1 MKINLKK
8 VISIMILIIAFEV
21 VYLIGFYMPNK
32 VAYGNSEEEIAT
44 ENLISED
51 EMEIR
56 TEDLISEN
64 EIAECNL
71 TDDEDCDI
79 IIADDE
85 SDVNDEDI
93 ADEDVVDEDVIEV
106 EDSEPTL
113 EDILIDECPF
123 YVIDEIYEIDSYA
136 KGNWYCYYIYA
147 DGDIYVVTT
156 KNGHVDICV
165 QLN

>member
-1 MKINLKK
+1 
-8 VISIMILIIAFEV
+8 MILIIAFEV

-51 EMEIR
+51 EMEIEN
-56 TEDLISEN
+56 EDLISEN
-64 EIAECNL
+64 EIAECDL
-71 TDDEDCDI
+71 TDNEDCDI
-79 IIADDE
+79 IITDDE

-93 ADEDVVDEDVIEV
+93 IEV
-106 EDSEPTL
+106 EESEPTL
-113 EDILIDECPF
+113 EDLLIDECPF

-147 DGDIYVVTT
+147 DGDVYVVTT

>member
-51 EMEIR
+51 EMKIE

-64 EIAECNL
+64 EIAECDL
-71 TDDEDCDI
+71 TNNEDYDI

-85 SDVNDEDI
+85 SDVNDED
-93 ADEDVVDEDVIEV
+93 VIEI

-123 YVIDEIYEIDSYA
+123 YVIDEIYEIDSYVE
-136 KGNWYCYYIYA
+136 GNWYCYYIYA
-147 DGDIYVVTT
+147 DGDVYVVTI

>member
-8 VISIMILIIAFEV
+8 VISIMILIVTFEV

-51 EMEIR
+51 EMEIEN
-56 TEDLISEN
+56 EDLISEN
-64 EIAECNL
+64 EIAECDL
-71 TDDEDCDI
+71 TDNEDCDI

-93 ADEDVVDEDVIEV
+93 IEV
-106 EDSEPTL
+106 EESEPTL
-113 EDILIDECPF
+113 EDVLIDECPF
-123 YVIDEIYEIDSYA
+123 YVIDEIYEIDSYV

-147 DGDIYVVTT
+147 DGDVYVVTT

>member
-51 EMEIR
+51 EMETE

-64 EIAECNL
+64 EIAECDL
-71 TDDEDCDI
+71 TNNEGCDI

-85 SDVNDEDI
+85 SDVNDED
-93 ADEDVVDEDVIEV
+93 VVEI

-123 YVIDEIYEIDSYA
+123 YVIDEIYEIDSYVE
-136 KGNWYCYYIYA
+136 GNWYCYYIYA
-147 DGDIYVVTT
+147 DGDVYVVTT

>member
-51 EMEIR
+51 EMKIEI
-56 TEDLISEN
+56 EDLISEN
-64 EIAECNL
+64 ETAECDL
-71 TDDEDCDI
+71 TDNEDYDI

-85 SDVNDEDI
+85 FDVNDED
-93 ADEDVVDEDVIEV
+93 VVEI

-123 YVIDEIYEIDSYA
+123 YVIDEIYEIDSYVE
-136 KGNWYCYYIYA
+136 GNWYCYYIYA
-147 DGDIYVVTT
+147 DGDVYVVTT

>member
-51 EMEIR
+51 EMEIE

-64 EIAECNL
+64 EIAECDL

-85 SDVNDEDI
+85 SDVNDEDVVEI
-93 ADEDVVDEDVIEV
+93 EDL
-106 EDSEPTL
+106 EPTL

-123 YVIDEIYEIDSYA
+123 YVIDEIYEIDSYVE
-136 KGNWYCYYIYA
+136 GNWYCYYIYA
-147 DGDIYVVTT
+147 DGDVYVVTT

>member
-44 ENLISED
+44 ENLVSED
-51 EMEIR
+51 EMEIEN
-56 TEDLISEN
+56 EDLISEN
-64 EIAECNL
+64 EIAECDL
-71 TDDEDCDI
+71 TNNEDYDI

-85 SDVNDEDI
+85 FDVNDED
-93 ADEDVVDEDVIEV
+93 VVEI

-113 EDILIDECPF
+113 KDILIDECPF
-123 YVIDEIYEIDSYA
+123 YVIDEIYEIDSYVE
-136 KGNWYCYYIYA
+136 GNWYCYYIYA
-147 DGDIYVVTT
+147 DGDVYVVTT

>member
-51 EMEIR
+51 EMKIE

-64 EIAECNL
+64 EIAECDL
-71 TDDEDCDI
+71 TNNEDYDI

-85 SDVNDEDI
+85 SDVNDED
-93 ADEDVVDEDVIEV
+93 VIEI

-123 YVIDEIYEIDSYA
+123 YVIDEIYEIDSYVE
-136 KGNWYCYYIYA
+136 GNWYCYYIYA
-147 DGDIYVVTT
+147 DGDVYVVTT

>member
-51 EMEIR
+51 EMEIEN
-56 TEDLISEN
+56 EDLISEN
-64 EIAECNL
+64 EIAECDL
-71 TDDEDCDI
+71 TDNEDCDI

-85 SDVNDEDI
+85 SDVNDED
-93 ADEDVVDEDVIEV
+93 VVEI

-113 EDILIDECPF
+113 KDILIDECPF
-123 YVIDEIYEIDSYA
+123 YVIDEIYEIDSYVE
-136 KGNWYCYYIYA
+136 GNWYCYYIYA
-147 DGDIYVVTT
+147 DGDVYVVTT

-165 QLN
+165 QMN

>member
-51 EMEIR
+51 EMETE

-64 EIAECNL
+64 EIAECDL
-71 TDDEDCDI
+71 TNNEGCDI

-85 SDVNDEDI
+85 SDVNDVN
-93 ADEDVVDEDVIEV
+93 DVEEVAEIEIV
-106 EDSEPTL
+106 NSEPTL
-113 EDILIDECPF
+113 EDILINECLF
-123 YVIDEIYEIDSYA
+123 YVIDEICEIDSYEE
-136 KGNWYCYYIYA
+136 GNWYCYYIYA
-147 DGDIYVVTT
+147 DGDVYVVTT

>member
-51 EMEIR
+51 EMEIEI
-56 TEDLISEN
+56 EDLISEN
-64 EIAECNL
+64 EIAEDDL
-71 TDDEDCDI
+71 TNNEDCDI

-85 SDVNDEDI
+85 SDVNN
-93 ADEDVVDEDVIEV
+93 EDVVEI

-147 DGDIYVVTT
+147 DGDVYVVTT

>member
-51 EMEIR
+51 EMEIEN
-56 TEDLISEN
+56 EDLISEN
-64 EIAECNL
+64 EIAECDL
-71 TDDEDCDI
+71 TDNEDYDI

-85 SDVNDEDI
+85 SDVNDED
-93 ADEDVVDEDVIEV
+93 VIEI

-147 DGDIYVVTT
+147 DGDVYVVTT

>member
-51 EMEIR
+51 EMKIE

-64 EIAECNL
+64 EIAECDL
-71 TDDEDCDI
+71 TNNEDYDI

-85 SDVNDEDI
+85 SDVNDED
-93 ADEDVVDEDVIEV
+93 VIEI

-147 DGDIYVVTT
+147 DGDVYVATT

>member
-51 EMEIR
+51 EMEIEI
-56 TEDLISEN
+56 EDLISEN
-64 EIAECNL
+64 EIAEDDL
-71 TDDEDCDI
+71 TNNEDCDI

-85 SDVNDEDI
+85 SDVNDED
-93 ADEDVVDEDVIEV
+93 VVEI

-113 EDILIDECPF
+113 EDILINECPF
-123 YVIDEIYEIDSYA
+123 YVIDEIYEIDSYV

-147 DGDIYVVTT
+147 DGDVYVVTT

>member
-51 EMEIR
+51 EMETEI
-56 TEDLISEN
+56 EDLISEN
-64 EIAECNL
+64 EIAECDL
-71 TDDEDCDI
+71 TNNEDCDI

-85 SDVNDEDI
+85 SDVNDED
-93 ADEDVVDEDVIEV
+93 VIEI

-147 DGDIYVVTT
+147 DGDVYVVTT

>member
-1 MKINLKK
+1 
-8 VISIMILIIAFEV
+8 MILIIAFEV

-51 EMEIR
+51 EMEIEN
-56 TEDLISEN
+56 EDLISEN
-64 EIAECNL
+64 EIAECDL
-71 TDDEDCDI
+71 TNNEDYDI
-79 IIADDE
+79 IIANDE
-85 SDVNDEDI
+85 SDVNDED
-93 ADEDVVDEDVIEV
+93 VVEI

-123 YVIDEIYEIDSYA
+123 YVIDEIYEIDSYVE
-136 KGNWYCYYIYA
+136 GNWYCYYIYA
-147 DGDIYVVTT
+147 DGDVYVVTT

>member
-85 SDVNDEDI
+85 SDVNDEDVVEI
-93 ADEDVVDEDVIEV
+93 EDL
-106 EDSEPTL
+106 EPTL

-123 YVIDEIYEIDSYA
+123 YVIDEIYEIDSYVE
-136 KGNWYCYYIYA
+136 GNWYCYYIYA
-147 DGDIYVVTT
+147 DGDVYVVTT

>member
-1 MKINLKK
+1 
-8 VISIMILIIAFEV
+8 MILIIAFEV

-51 EMEIR
+51 EMEIEI
-56 TEDLISEN
+56 EDLISEN
-64 EIAECNL
+64 EIAEDDL
-71 TDDEDCDI
+71 TNNDDYDI

-85 SDVNDEDI
+85 FDVNDED
-93 ADEDVVDEDVIEV
+93 VVEI

-123 YVIDEIYEIDSYA
+123 YVIDEIYEIDSYVE
-136 KGNWYCYYIYA
+136 GNWYCYYIYA
-147 DGDIYVVTT
+147 DGDVYVVTT

>member
-51 EMEIR
+51 EMEIEN
-56 TEDLISEN
+56 EDLISEN
-64 EIAECNL
+64 EIAECDL
-71 TDDEDCDI
+71 TDNEDYDI

-85 SDVNDEDI
+85 SDVNDED
-93 ADEDVVDEDVIEV
+93 VVEI

-123 YVIDEIYEIDSYA
+123 YVIDEIYEIDSYEE
-136 KGNWYCYYIYA
+136 GNWYCYYLFA
-147 DGDIYVVTT
+147 DGDVYVVTL
-156 KNGHVDICV
+156 KNNHVDICV

>member
-32 VAYGNSEEEIAT
+32 IAYGNSEEEIAT

-51 EMEIR
+51 EMEIEI
-56 TEDLISEN
+56 EDLISEN
-64 EIAECNL
+64 EIAECDL
-71 TDDEDCDI
+71 TNNEDCDI

-85 SDVNDEDI
+85 SDVNDED
-93 ADEDVVDEDVIEV
+93 VVEI

-113 EDILIDECPF
+113 EDMLIDECPF
-123 YVIDEIYEIDSYA
+123 YVIDEIYEIDSYV

-147 DGDIYVVTT
+147 DGDVYVVTT

>member
-32 VAYGNSEEEIAT
+32 VAYGNSEEIAT

-51 EMEIR
+51 EMEIEN
-56 TEDLISEN
+56 EDLISEN
-64 EIAECNL
+64 EIAECDL
-71 TDDEDCDI
+71 TDNEDYDI

-85 SDVNDEDI
+85 SDVNDED
-93 ADEDVVDEDVIEV
+93 VVEI

-123 YVIDEIYEIDSYA
+123 YVIDEIYEIDSYVE
-136 KGNWYCYYIYA
+136 GNWYCYYIYA
-147 DGDIYVVTT
+147 DGDVYVVTT

>member
-21 VYLIGFYMPNK
+21 AYLIGFYMPNK

-51 EMEIR
+51 EMEIEN
-56 TEDLISEN
+56 EDLISEN
-64 EIAECNL
+64 EIAECDL
-71 TDDEDCDI
+71 TDNEDCDI
-79 IIADDE
+79 IITDDE

-93 ADEDVVDEDVIEV
+93 IEV
-106 EDSEPTL
+106 EESEPTL
-113 EDILIDECPF
+113 EDVLIDECPF

-147 DGDIYVVTT
+147 DGDVYVVTT

>member
-51 EMEIR
+51 EIEIEN
-56 TEDLISEN
+56 EDLISEN
-64 EIAECNL
+64 EIAECDL
-71 TDDEDCDI
+71 TNNEDCDI

-85 SDVNDEDI
+85 SDVNDED
-93 ADEDVVDEDVIEV
+93 VVEI

-123 YVIDEIYEIDSYA
+123 YVIDEIYEIDSYVE
-136 KGNWYCYYIYA
+136 GNWYCYYIYA
-147 DGDIYVVTT
+147 DGDVYVVTT

>member
-51 EMEIR
+51 EMEIEI
-56 TEDLISEN
+56 EDLISKN
-64 EIAECNL
+64 EIAEDDL
-71 TDDEDCDI
+71 TNNEDYDI
-79 IIADDE
+79 IIVDDE
-85 SDVNDEDI
+85 SDVNDED
-93 ADEDVVDEDVIEV
+93 VVEIEK
-106 EDSEPTL
+106 SEPTL

-123 YVIDEIYEIDSYA
+123 YVIDEIYEIDSYVE
-136 KGNWYCYYIYA
+136 GNWYCYYIYA
-147 DGDIYVVTT
+147 DGDVYVVTT

>member
-51 EMEIR
+51 EMKIE

-64 EIAECNL
+64 EIAECDL
-71 TDDEDCDI
+71 TDNEDYDI

-85 SDVNDEDI
+85 SDVNDED
-93 ADEDVVDEDVIEV
+93 VVEI

-123 YVIDEIYEIDSYA
+123 YVIDEIYEIDSYVE
-136 KGNWYCYYIYA
+136 GNWYCYYIYA
-147 DGDIYVVTT
+147 DGDVYVVTT

>member
-1 MKINLKK
+1 
-8 VISIMILIIAFEV
+8 MILIIAFEV

-51 EMEIR
+51 EMEIEN
-56 TEDLISEN
+56 EDLISEN
-64 EIAECNL
+64 EIAECDL
-71 TDDEDCDI
+71 TNNEDYDI

-85 SDVNDEDI
+85 SDVNDED
-93 ADEDVVDEDVIEV
+93 VIEI

-123 YVIDEIYEIDSYA
+123 YVIDEIYEIDSYVE
-136 KGNWYCYYIYA
+136 GNWYCYYIYA
-147 DGDIYVVTT
+147 DGDVYVVTT

>member
-51 EMEIR
+51 EMEIEA
-56 TEDLISEN
+56 EDLISEN
-64 EIAECNL
+64 EIAECDL
-71 TDDEDCDI
+71 TDNEDYDI

-85 SDVNDEDI
+85 SDVNDED
-93 ADEDVVDEDVIEV
+93 VVEI

-123 YVIDEIYEIDSYA
+123 YVIDEIYEIDSYVE
-136 KGNWYCYYIYA
+136 GNWYCYYIYA
-147 DGDIYVVTT
+147 DGDVYVVTT

>member
-51 EMEIR
+51 EMEIEN
-56 TEDLISEN
+56 EDLISEN
-64 EIAECNL
+64 EIAECDL
-71 TDDEDCDI
+71 TDNEDCDI
-79 IIADDE
+79 IITDDE

-93 ADEDVVDEDVIEV
+93 IEV
-106 EDSEPTL
+106 EESEPTL
-113 EDILIDECPF
+113 EDVLIDECPF

-147 DGDIYVVTT
+147 DGDVYVVTT

>member
-8 VISIMILIIAFEV
+8 AISIMILIIAFEV

-51 EMEIR
+51 EMEIEI
-56 TEDLISEN
+56 EDLISEN
-64 EIAECNL
+64 EIAECDL
-71 TDDEDCDI
+71 TNNEDCDI
-79 IIADDE
+79 IIVDDE
-85 SDVNDEDI
+85 SDVNDED
-93 ADEDVVDEDVIEV
+93 VVEI

-123 YVIDEIYEIDSYA
+123 YVIDEIYEIDSYVE
-136 KGNWYCYYIYA
+136 GNWYCYYIYA
-147 DGDIYVVTT
+147 DGDVYVVTT

>member
-1 MKINLKK
+1 
-8 VISIMILIIAFEV
+8 MILIIAFEV

-51 EMEIR
+51 EMEIEN
-56 TEDLISEN
+56 EDLISEN
-64 EIAECNL
+64 EIAECDL
-71 TDDEDCDI
+71 TDNEDCDI
-79 IIADDE
+79 IITDDE

-93 ADEDVVDEDVIEV
+93 IEV
-106 EDSEPTL
+106 EESEPTL

-123 YVIDEIYEIDSYA
+123 CVIDEIYEIDSYA

-147 DGDIYVVTT
+147 DGDVYVVTT

>member
-51 EMEIR
+51 EMEIEI
-56 TEDLISEN
+56 EDLISEN
-64 EIAECNL
+64 EIAEDDL
-71 TDDEDCDI
+71 TNNEDCDI

-85 SDVNDEDI
+85 SDVNDED
-93 ADEDVVDEDVIEV
+93 VVEI

-123 YVIDEIYEIDSYA
+123 YVIDEIYEIDSYVE
-136 KGNWYCYYIYA
+136 GNWYCYYIYA
-147 DGDIYVVTT
+147 DGDVYVVTT